1 MNELNYEFQIE
12 LNWLGDRKESDLQ
25 SLFSRLR
32 NQHGQQL
39 IRTKVFEGLPRR
51 LWEKILKHLKMN
63 ETCNGHN
70 YLRKWKYKLI
80 QELIS
85 ARFQVSGKTMNKEEF
100 VTCGGVRLKEVN
112 FKKMESRLSP
122 IYTFRGMPR
131 L

>member
-1 MNELNYEFQIE
+1 MNELSYEFQIE

-63 ETCNGHN
+63 ETMQWAQ
-70 YLRKWKYKLI
+70 LP
-80 QELIS
+80 
-85 ARFQVSGKTMNKEEF
+85 
-100 VTCGGVRLKEVN
+100 
-112 FKKMESRLSP
+112 KKMEDRVNSGTHFSQVSS
-122 IYTFRGMPR
+122 IWKNNE
-131 L
+131 